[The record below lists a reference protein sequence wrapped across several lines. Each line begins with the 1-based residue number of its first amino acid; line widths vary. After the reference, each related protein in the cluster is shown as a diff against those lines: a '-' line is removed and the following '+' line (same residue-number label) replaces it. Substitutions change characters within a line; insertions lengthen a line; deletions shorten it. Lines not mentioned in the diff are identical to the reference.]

1 MKKLLETMTNQGLQ
15 NQGADVKAKDT
26 GGRKS
31 SRGVP
36 CTSRAY
42 KKLCIFKSAA
52 TNPLIKQ

>member
-1 MKKLLETMTNQGLQ
+1 MTNQGIQ

-42 KKLCIFKSAA
+42 KKLCIFFKSAA